1 MIEIIKFPAG
11 EVTARVGD
19 VGDIESPFLIRC
31 DFRSYDDIFVALS
44 TANAVRHARPDVFIR
59 LLIPYFPSSRQD
71 RVTDVGH
78 SFDAQVVAGVLSSGE
93 FDKIVTWD
101 AHSDVL
107 SALFAP
113 GIFVNIPQ
121 YELLAHLVDDIHNP
135 VLISPDAGA
144 EKKTHKLSE
153 WLDIP
158 MLQASKVRDIRT
170 GALSGA
176 DIPYDSC
183 YDDRHMVI
191 VDDICDGGRTFLNLA
206 VAVKAKYKPKSLH
219 LVVTHGIFSKGKQVL
234 LDVFDSVQAANDFTT
249 KQENNN
255 V

>member
-11 EVTARVGD
+11 EVTARVS
-19 VGDIESPFLIRC
+19 DIESPFLIRC

-71 RVTDVGH
+71 RVTGDGH
-78 SFDAQVVAGVLSSGE
+78 PFDAQVVASVLSSGE
-93 FDKIVTWD
+93 FDEIVTWD

-107 SALFAP
+107 GALFAP
-113 GIFVNIPQ
+113 GHFVNIPQ
-121 YELLAHLVDDIHNP
+121 HELLAHLVNDIHNP
-135 VLISPDAGA
+135 ILISPDAGA
-144 EKKTHKLSE
+144 EKKTRKLSE
-153 WLDIP
+153 WLGVP
-158 MLQASKVRDIRT
+158 MLQATKVRDITT
-170 GALSGA
+170 GKLSGA
-176 DIPYDSC
+176 EIPYSSC
-183 YDDRHMVI
+183 CDDKNMVI
-191 VDDICDGGRTFLNLA
+191 VDDICDGGGTFLLLA
-206 VAVKAKYKPKSLH
+206 KAIKEQYDVKSLH

>member
-11 EVTARVGD
+11 EVTARLTD
-19 VGDIESPFLIRC
+19 ISRIESPFLIRC

-44 TANAVRHARPDVFIR
+44 TANAVRHARPDVFVR

-78 SFDAQVVAGVLSSGE
+78 SFDAQIVARVLSSGE
-93 FDKIVTWD
+93 FDEIVTWD
-101 AHSDVL
+101 AHSDVIG
-107 SALFAP
+107 ALFAP
-113 GIFVNIPQ
+113 GQFVNIQ
-121 YELLAHLVDDIHNP
+121 QHELLAHLVDDIHNP

-144 EKKTHKLSE
+144 EKKTRKIAEYLGA
-153 WLDIP
+153 P
-158 MLQASKVRDIRT
+158 MIQASKIRDVIT
-170 GALSGA
+170 GNLSGA
-176 DIPYDSC
+176 EITYDSRC
-183 YDDRHMVI
+183 DEKNMVI
-191 VDDICDGGRTFLNLA
+191 VDDICDGGRTFINLA
-206 VAVKAKYKPKSLH
+206 EAIKKQYNVKSLH

>member
-11 EVTARVGD
+11 EVTARVS
-19 VGDIESPFLIRC
+19 DIESPFLIHC

-71 RVTDVGH
+71 RVTGDGH
-78 SFDAQVVAGVLSSGE
+78 PFDAQVVAGVLSSGE
-93 FDKIVTWD
+93 FDEIVTWD

-107 SALFAP
+107 GALFAP
-113 GIFVNIPQ
+113 GAFINIPQ
-121 YELLAHLVDDIHNP
+121 HELLTHLVDDIHNP
-135 VLISPDAGA
+135 VLVSPDSGA
-144 EKKTHKLSE
+144 EKKTRKLSE

-158 MLQASKVRDIRT
+158 MLQATKVRDIKT

-176 DIPYDSC
+176 EIPYDSRC
-183 YDDRHMVI
+183 DQRNMVI
-191 VDDICDGGRTFLNLA
+191 VDDICDGGRTFINLA
-206 VAVKAKYKPKSLH
+206 VAVKNKYKPKSLH

-234 LDVFDSVQAANDFTT
+234 LDVFDSVQALNDFTT

>member
-11 EVTARVGD
+11 EVTARVS
-19 VGDIESPFLIRC
+19 DIESPFLIHC

-71 RVTDVGH
+71 RVTNVGH
-78 SFDAQVVAGVLSSGE
+78 SFDAQVVAGVLSSGD
-93 FDKIVTWD
+93 FDEIVTWD

-107 SALFAP
+107 GALFAP
-113 GIFVNIPQ
+113 GHFVNVPQ
-121 YELLAHLVDDIHNP
+121 HELLAHLVDDIHNP

-158 MLQASKVRDIRT
+158 MLQASKVRDTET

-176 DIPYDSC
+176 EIPYDSR
-183 YDDRHMVI
+183 YDQRNMVI
-191 VDDICDGGRTFLNLA
+191 VDDICDGGRTFINLA
-206 VAVKAKYKPKSLH
+206 DVIREQYNVESLH

-234 LDVFDSVQAANDFTT
+234 LDVFDSVQALNDFTMAIGEH
-249 KQENNN
+249 QCLR
-255 V
+255 

>member
-11 EVTARVGD
+11 EVTARVS
-19 VGDIESPFLIRC
+19 DIESPFLIHC

-71 RVTDVGH
+71 RVTGDGH
-78 SFDAQVVAGVLSSGE
+78 PFDAQVVAGVLSSGE
-93 FDKIVTWD
+93 FDEIVTWD

-107 SALFAP
+107 GALFAP
-113 GIFVNIPQ
+113 GVFVNIPQ
-121 YELLAHLVDDIHNP
+121 HELLAHLVDDIHNP

-144 EKKTHKLSE
+144 EKKTRKLSE

-158 MLQASKVRDIRT
+158 MLQASKVRDINT
-170 GALSGA
+170 GNLSGA
-176 DIPYDSC
+176 EIPYDSR

-191 VDDICDGGRTFLNLA
+191 VDDICDGGGTFLLLA
-206 VAVKAKYKPKSLH
+206 KAIKEQYDVKSLS

>member
-11 EVTARVGD
+11 EVTARVSG
-19 VGDIESPFLIRC
+19 IESPFLIRC

-71 RVTDVGH
+71 RVTDIGH
-78 SFDAQVVAGVLSSGE
+78 SFDAQVVARVLSSGE
-93 FDKIVTWD
+93 FDEIVTWD

-107 SALFAP
+107 GALFAP
-113 GIFVNIPQ
+113 GVFVNIPQ
-121 YELLAHLVDDIHNP
+121 HELLAHLVDDIHNP

-144 EKKTHKLSE
+144 EKKTRKLSE

-158 MLQASKVRDIRT
+158 MLQASKVRDINT
-170 GALSGA
+170 GNLSGA
-176 DIPYDSC
+176 EIPYDSR

-191 VDDICDGGRTFLNLA
+191 VDDICDGGGTFLLLA
-206 VAVKAKYKPKSLH
+206 KAIKEQYDVKSLH